1 MAEFTAR
8 IVVRDLPRM
17 RLLMWELRSM
27 IERMVDEDNPELE
40 KLMGIYSRFIAD
52 LDKDEA

>member
-1 MAEFTAR
+1 
-8 IVVRDLPRM
+8 
-17 RLLMWELRSM
+17 M